1 MRELVMLSDVPPTR
15 EQQYDV
21 AGTIMPG
28 GTYVELRG
36 GELAMFV
43 DPAKTHVLAVYE
55 TKPVHVRDAAAAV
68 LADPP
73 RSFGLW
79 TEMTIPFDDAGYGRR
94 IADAITAAV
103 GGTIVE
109 RD

>member
-1 MRELVMLSDVPPTR
+1 MLSDVVPTR
-15 EQQYDV
+15 EQQVDV
-21 AGTIMPG
+21 AGAVMPG

-43 DPAKTHVLAVYE
+43 DPARAHVLAVYE
-55 TKPVHVRDAAAAV
+55 TKPVNVRDAAAAALV
-68 LADPP
+68 DPP

-94 IADAITAAV
+94 IADAIAAAV
-103 GGTIVE
+103 GGTIVG
-109 RD
+109 RA